1 VIRAAAVAIAA
12 CVASRALARP
22 GAAPGP
28 TAGAVTAAAVT
39 AAPAP
44 GPAIQLAAIA
54 PADDARRAIVI
65 GQGGEVYEPDGK
77 GGWVHRLASSTASP
91 LVAAGRAG
99 DAVFAVGD
107 GVIYRLAGNGWSAI
121 RLAQHGKAILGGGE
135 RALAAV
141 GRQLF
146 ALDQLI
152 HGEPTRLAQAPGN
165 IVAIAAGARAVVVA
179 TETGVFRLAGTRL
192 VAIRPAPAALVPLG
206 SLIRPRLVS
215 DRWAIVDHGANR
227 GAVDL
232 ASARL
237 TAWPAGLTIGPAAAG
252 PNDALVAIATG
263 STGLELVTLGAGK
276 LAREPLG
283 LTGTAVGVVVDRA
296 GRAVVALADGRI
308 AVRDR
313 TGWTT
318 TTVAD
323 DPPAGHPGA
332 APATSG

>member
-1 VIRAAAVAIAA
+1 MIRAAVVAIAA
-12 CVASRALARP
+12 CIASRALARP
-22 GAAPGP
+22 GATQGSIA
-28 TAGAVTAAAVT
+28 TAVTAGT
-39 AAPAP
+39 APTPAPAP
-44 GPAIQLAAIA
+44 TIQLAAIA

-77 GGWVHRLASSTASP
+77 GGWVHRLASSTAAP

-99 DAVFAVGD
+99 DAVFALGD

-121 RLAQHGKAILGGGE
+121 RLAQHGKAILGGGA

-146 ALDQLI
+146 ALDPLP

-165 IVAIAAGARAVVVA
+165 IVAIAAGTREVVVA
-179 TETGVFRLAGTRL
+179 TESGLFRLTGTRL
-192 VAIRPAPAALVPLG
+192 VAIRPAPAARIPP
-206 SLIRPRLVS
+206 IRPRLVS
-215 DRWAIVDHGANR
+215 DRWAIVDHGADR

-232 ASARL
+232 ASSRF

-252 PNDALVAIATG
+252 PGGALVAIATG
-263 STGLELVTLGAGK
+263 SAGLELVTLGAGK
-276 LAREPLG
+276 LARDPLG

-318 TTVAD
+318 ATVTD

-332 APATSG
+332 APATSE